1 MVNLKHSAT
10 QHLLAAA
17 ASHETAAHHHRDAA
31 NELCKGK
38 NEEANHHS
46 TVACEHSVLAAK

>member
-1 MVNLKHSAT
+1 MTNLKHPAT
-10 QHLLAAA
+10 EHHLAAA

-38 NEEANHHS
+38 NEEVKPFNY
-46 TVACEHSVLAAK
+46 CL

>member
-10 QHLLAAA
+10 KHLLAAA
-17 ASHETAAHHHRDAA
+17 ASHEIAVHHHRDAA

-38 NEEANHHS
+38 NEEVKPFNYCLRA
-46 TVACEHSVLAAK
+46 